1 MEATA
6 FLLLFDYVL
15 PKRIWAEKI
24 CVTSES
30 YLFRFPFFP
39 SFGSMRMGIE
49 FEGNASSNLVFWPAA
64 SALPGSFLEIQV
76 LCPHP
81 RHTESET
88 LVLEFSTPC
97 LEKKKKNQVG
107 LMQGNICQLLPTGNA
122 KHQVGPDWLISSL
135 SELPTLPGPPAYLH
149 PLMWRRNKLLL
160 LETSVIFCLLFVF
173 LKYLFIGVSLM

>member
-1 MEATA
+1 MIKDVKDQFTEKHKTLPRESQTWIIRTMYLVISQKTQHWNDFFFPLIMEATA
-6 FLLLFDYVL
+6 FLLLFDHVL

-39 SFGSMRMGIE
+39 SFGWMKMGIE
-49 FEGNASSNLVFWPAA
+49 FEGSASSDLVFSPAA

-97 LEKKKKNQVG
+97 MGKKK
-107 LMQGNICQLLPTGNA
+107 
-122 KHQVGPDWLISSL
+122 
-135 SELPTLPGPPAYLH
+135 PGGSDA
-149 PLMWRRNKLLL
+149 
-160 LETSVIFCLLFVF
+160 
-173 LKYLFIGVSLM
+173 G

>member
-15 PKRIWAEKI
+15 PKRIWAEKNMRNFWVI
-24 CVTSES
+24 SFSISIFSFLWVNENGDRIWGQCLFKSSLLTSSISITWE
-30 YLFRFPFFP
+30 LFRN
-39 SFGSMRMGIE
+39 SGSL
-49 FEGNASSNLVFWPAA
+49 SSPQTHWIRN
-64 SALPGSFLEIQV
+64 PGVRVQHSLLE
-76 LCPHP
+76 
-81 RHTESET
+81 
-88 LVLEFSTPC
+88 
-97 LEKKKKNQVG
+97 KKKNQVG